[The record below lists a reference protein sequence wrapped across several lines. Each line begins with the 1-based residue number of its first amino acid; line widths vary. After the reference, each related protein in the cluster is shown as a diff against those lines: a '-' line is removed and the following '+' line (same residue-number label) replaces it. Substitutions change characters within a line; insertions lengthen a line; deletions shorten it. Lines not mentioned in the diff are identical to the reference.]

1 MIFSASLSARA
12 SELIDLCRRK
22 TLLIAAAESCTGGLI
37 SGLLTSIPGSSDV
50 FDSGFVTYSNRA
62 KTRLLGVP
70 AELISTHGAVSG
82 EVALAM
88 AEGALANSAAS
99 ISVAVTGVAG
109 PGGGTVSKPIGL
121 VHLAAVRRS
130 MAPITRSLSLG
141 DIGRNEVRMQTV
153 EEAVAMIYELAR
165 P

>member
-1 MIFSASLSARA
+1 VIFSASLSARA

-121 VHLAAVRRS
+121 VHLAAVRRN

-153 EEAVAMIYELAR
+153 EEAVAMIYELAG

>member
-1 MIFSASLSARA
+1 VIFSASLSARA

-121 VHLAAVRRS
+121 VHLGAVRRN

-153 EEAVAMIYELAR
+153 EEAVAMIYELAG